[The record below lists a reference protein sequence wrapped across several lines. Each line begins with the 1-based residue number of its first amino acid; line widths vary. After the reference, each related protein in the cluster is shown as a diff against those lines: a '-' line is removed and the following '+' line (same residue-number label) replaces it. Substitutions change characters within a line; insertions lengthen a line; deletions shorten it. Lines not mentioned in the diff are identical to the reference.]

1 MFKARLI
8 TLLLFFAACG
18 QFLVA
23 QDCAVKLR
31 DAENLFNAGLVEQ
44 VPELLAACLESGFTK
59 AEEHSAYQIIIRSYL
74 YEDKINMAEATMLEF
89 LRKNPEYKLSPTD
102 NADFVYLFNKYEVK
116 PVVQLSANIGTNYTF
131 ISVIEEN
138 STSGNPL
145 SKDYGNETFS
155 IAAGLEAK
163 ISFGEHFEF
172 GAGID
177 YSQVTFSYKEPFLD
191 FSEAYYPETQ
201 IRLEI
206 PLRGYYYPL
215 SFSGFSPY
223 VSLGAAA
230 SFNVSTLA
238 SVSANNTDAN
248 NVIPHTGPDEDR
260 TDSRHFLE
268 PIIIGGIG
276 CKYKLPR
283 SYIFIDISAR
293 MGTLNQYKEGLPT
306 NSEWFYYSTDDQFR
320 INNLRF
326 SLGYTYIFYKP
337 SRKEEL

>member
-1 MFKARLI
+1 MFKANLI
-8 TLLLFFAACG
+8 ATVLFFTISTS
-18 QFLVA
+18 FLFS

-89 LRKNPEYKLSPTD
+89 LKKNPEYKISPTD
-102 NADFVYLFNKYEVK
+102 NADFVYLFNKYDVK
-116 PVVQLSANIGTNYTF
+116 PVIQLSGNIGTNYTF
-131 ISVIEEN
+131 ISVIQEN
-138 STSGNPL
+138 STSGSPL

-155 IAAGLEAK
+155 FAAGLEAK
-163 ISFGEHFEF
+163 ISFGKYFEF

-191 FSEAYYPETQ
+191 FSETYYPETQ
-201 IRLEI
+201 IRLDI

-215 SFSGFSPY
+215 SFSGLSPY

-230 SFNVSTLA
+230 SFNVSTVA
-238 SVSANNTDAN
+238 SVSANNTDVN
-248 NVIPHTGPDEDR
+248 NIIPHTGPDENR
-260 TDSRHFLE
+260 TESRHFLE
-268 PIIIGGIG
+268 PLLIGGIG
-276 CKYKLPR
+276 CKYKLPM

-293 MGTLNQYKEGLPT
+293 LGTLNQYKEGLPA

-337 SRKEEL
+337 GRKEGQ

>member
-8 TLLLFFAACG
+8 TLLLFFSLSG
-18 QFLVA
+18 QFMFS

-44 VPELLAACLESGFTK
+44 VPGLLEACLESGFTK

-74 YEDKINMAEATMLEF
+74 YEDKIDMAEATMLEF
-89 LRKNPEYKLSPTD
+89 LKKNPEYKLSPTD
-102 NADFVYLFNKYEVK
+102 NADFVYLFNKYNVK
-116 PVVQLSANIGTNYTF
+116 PVVQLSGNIGTNYTF

-138 STSGNPL
+138 STSGNPQ

-155 IAAGLEAK
+155 VAAGLEAK
-163 ISFGEHFEF
+163 FRLGKYFEL

-177 YSQVTFSYKEPFLD
+177 YSQVTFSYKEAFLD
-191 FSEAYYPETQ
+191 FSEAVYPETQ

-206 PLRGYYYPL
+206 PVQGYYYPL
-215 SFSGFSPY
+215 TVSGFSPY
-223 VSLGAAA
+223 VKLGAAA
-230 SFNVSTLA
+230 SFNISTVA
-238 SVSANNTDAN
+238 SLSANNTDAN
-248 NVIPHTGPDEDR
+248 NIIPHTGPDEDR

-268 PIIIGGIG
+268 PIVIGGIG

-293 MGTLNQYKEGLPT
+293 LGTLNQYKEGLPA

-320 INNLRF
+320 INNLRL
-326 SLGYTYIFYKP
+326 SLGYTFIFYKP
-337 SRKEEL
+337 SKKEEQ

>member
-1 MFKARLI
+1 MCKAKII
-8 TLLLFFAACG
+8 TLLLFFTVG
-18 QFLVA
+18 GHLLFA

-44 VPELLAACLESGFTK
+44 VPELLEACLESGFTK

-74 YEDKINMAEATMLEF
+74 YEDKIDMAEATMLEF
-89 LRKNPEYKLSPTD
+89 LKKNPEYELSPTD

-131 ISVIEEN
+131 ITVIEEN

-155 IAAGLEAK
+155 FAAGLEAR
-163 ISFGEHFEF
+163 ISFGEHFEL
-172 GAGID
+172 GSGID
-177 YSQVTFSYKEPFLD
+177 YNQVTFSYTEPFLD
-191 FSEAYYPETQ
+191 FSEAVYPETQ

-206 PLRGYYYPL
+206 PVQGYYYPL
-215 SFSGFSPY
+215 TVSGFSPY
-223 VSLGAAA
+223 VKLGAAA
-230 SFNVSTLA
+230 SFNISTIA
-238 SVSANNTDAN
+238 SLSANNTDAN
-248 NVIPHTGPDEDR
+248 NIIPHTGPDENR
-260 TDSRHFLE
+260 TESRHFLE

-283 SYIFIDISAR
+283 SYIFVDISAR

-320 INNLRF
+320 INNIRF
-326 SLGYTYIFYKP
+326 SLGYTYILYKP
-337 SRKEEL
+337 SKKEE